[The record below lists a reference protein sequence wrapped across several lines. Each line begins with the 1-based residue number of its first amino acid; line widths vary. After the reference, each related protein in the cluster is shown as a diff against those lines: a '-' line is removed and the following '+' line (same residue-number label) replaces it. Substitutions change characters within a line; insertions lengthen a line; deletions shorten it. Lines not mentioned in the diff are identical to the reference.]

1 MDLKQLQYFFNNLEE
16 GSITAAAARL
26 HVTQPP
32 LSQQLKKLEKE
43 FNVVLFERDS
53 RNFDSCRPDVCRPR
67 QAASCS
73 K

>member
-1 MDLKQLQYFFNNLEE
+1 MDLKQLQYFLTIVEE

-43 FNVVLFERDS
+43 FWSLL
-53 RNFDSCRPDVCRPR
+53 
-67 QAASCS
+67 Q